1 MQLPSIGLHG
11 WGSLDFPNNPHQRRV
26 ESEGLLVDRAQPLCP
41 ARKDDNLLHQQFEV
55 ALEVEIGGSTPH
67 PSRSDSGVAPLCR
80 VSPEPA
86 RRLAPVAN
94 PPTR

>member
-26 ESEGLLVDRAQPLCP
+26 ESEGLLVIVHSRCVLPGRMTIFFTSSL
-41 ARKDDNLLHQQFEV
+41 RST
-55 ALEVEIGGSTPH
+55 LEVEIGGSTPH